1 MGESIYC
8 NPDPMSSS
16 DSLEVT
22 LQRLRDV
29 RNILLRLHKALLES
43 ERLVYEQFHGRIQ
56 SKGEYFQ
63 LVLTHDWFSWLRSIS
78 QFIVEIDELLSSKEP
93 VELDTGSGLLAQA
106 QNLMQPA
113 EDGDTFG
120 KRYYA
125 AIQRDPD
132 IALMH
137 AQVSRLLET

>member
-1 MGESIYC
+1 
-8 NPDPMSSS
+8 MSSS
-16 DSLEVT
+16 DSLEVI

-43 ERLVYEQFHGRIQ
+43 ERVAYEQLHGQIK

-63 LVLTHDWFSWLRSIS
+63 LVLNDDWFNWLRSIS

-93 VELDTGSGLLAQA
+93 IELDNASGLLEQA
-106 QNLMQPA
+106 QNLMQPS

>member
-1 MGESIYC
+1 
-8 NPDPMSSS
+8 MSSS

-43 ERLVYEQFHGRIQ
+43 ERVAYEQFHGQIK

-63 LVLTHDWFSWLRSIS
+63 LVLNHDWFSWLRPIS

-93 VELDTGSGLLAQA
+93 VELDNASGLLEQA
-106 QNLMQPA
+106 QSLMQPS
-113 EDGDTFG
+113 EDGTTFG

-125 AIQRDPD
+125 AMQRDPD

-137 AQVSRLLET
+137 AQVSRLL

>member
-1 MGESIYC
+1 
-8 NPDPMSSS
+8 MSSS

-43 ERLVYEQFHGRIQ
+43 ERVAYEQFHGQIK

-63 LVLTHDWFSWLRSIS
+63 LVLNHDWFNWLRSIS

-93 VELDTGSGLLAQA
+93 VELDNASGLLEQA
-106 QNLMQPA
+106 QNLMQPS

-137 AQVSRLLET
+137 AQVSRLL

>member
-1 MGESIYC
+1 
-8 NPDPMSSS
+8 MSSS

-43 ERLVYEQFHGRIQ
+43 ERVVYEQFHGRIQ

-93 VELDTGSGLLAQA
+93 IELDQASGLLEQA

-132 IALMH
+132 IALMN
-137 AQVSRLLET
+137 AQVSRLLETQV